1 MDLPAGDNAVY
12 FVYLNGDRLYT
23 ERGDNLFVYSLSDL
37 SSLIATYP
45 LGGLC
50 CSGIIADNRLYLG
63 GYKKLYIF
71 EVSTSITQP
80 LKLVTFINTEYCV
93 FKILRAGHELL
104 LGEPNGYFKVF
115 DI

>member
-1 MDLPAGDNAVY
+1 
-12 FVYLNGDRLYT
+12 
-23 ERGDNLFVYSLSDL
+23 VYSLSDL